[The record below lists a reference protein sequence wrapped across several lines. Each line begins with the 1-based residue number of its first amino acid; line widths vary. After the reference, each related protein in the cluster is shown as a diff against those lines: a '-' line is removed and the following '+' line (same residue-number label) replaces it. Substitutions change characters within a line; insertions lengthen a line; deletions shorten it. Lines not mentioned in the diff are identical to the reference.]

1 MLKDILK
8 ESWAFQEIAQ
18 EARKE
23 ALEEALEEERKVAFQ
38 KARQTLLSFIQVH
51 FPALMQLAE
60 EQCSAIETLE
70 QMEDLLRKVILAQSE
85 QEVRQHLLNVKKEK
99 A

>member
-8 ESWAFQEIAQ
+8 ESWAFQEIAE
-18 EARKE
+18 EARG
-23 ALEEALEEERKVAFQ
+23 EERKQALQRV
-38 KARQTLLSFIQVH
+38 RQTLLSFIQAR

-60 EQCSAIETLE
+60 EQCNAIETPE
-70 QMEDLLRKVILAQSE
+70 QMEELLRKVILAQDE
-85 QEVRQHLLNVKKEK
+85 QEVRQHFLDVKKEN

>member
-18 EARKE
+18 EAR
-23 ALEEALEEERKVAFQ
+23 EEESRKVQREVQREEEKMLF
-38 KARQTLLSFIQVH
+38 SFIQKH

-60 EQCSAIETLE
+60 EQCKAIETPE
-70 QMEDLLRKVILAQSE
+70 QMEELLRKVILAQDE
-85 QEVRQHLLNVKKEK
+85 QGIRQHLLDVKKEN